1 MKRLERDEHREKRID
16 LEILA
21 DAYDEQERA
30 MGWYFYLNNT
40 CIFPFAAKCVL
51 PYHKST
57 LKEGDEVQVSGL
69 APESKCLREIY
80 VEAEWDGKDITVPLV
95 QLQGIEAD
103 GQTQQAVDDWHY
115 WVGRGYGF

>member
-40 CIFPFAAKCVL
+40 CMFPFAAKCVL
-51 PYHKST
+51 PYHKSP

-80 VEAEWDGKDITVPLV
+80 VDAEWDGKDITVPLV

>member
-1 MKRLERDEHREKRID
+1 MKQIILMSIQPKWVAKILNGEKTIEVRKH
-16 LEILA
+16 A
-21 DAYDEQERA
+21 
-30 MGWYFYLNNT
+30 
-40 CIFPFAAKCVL
+40 
-51 PYHKST
+51 

>member
-1 MKRLERDEHREKRID
+1 MPTN
-16 LEILA
+16 ILMPA
-21 DAYDEQERA
+21 LSPTMEE
-30 MGWYFYLNNT
+30 G
-40 CIFPFAAKCVL
+40 
-51 PYHKST
+51 T
-57 LKEGDEVQVSGL
+57 LTKWMVKEGDEVQVSGL
-69 APESKCLREIY
+69 AQESKCLREIY